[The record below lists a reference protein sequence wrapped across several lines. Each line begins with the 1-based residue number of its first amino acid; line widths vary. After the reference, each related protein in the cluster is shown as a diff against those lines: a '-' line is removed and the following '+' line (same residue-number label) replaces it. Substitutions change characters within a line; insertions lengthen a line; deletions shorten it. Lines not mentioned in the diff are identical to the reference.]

1 MNTQEKKNYRKKDA
15 NKPKMDLLLST
26 KPQICTPTLFANQKK
41 KKNYNIPKIADKNE
55 VLWGYR

>member
-26 KPQICTPTLFANQKK
+26 KPRFALLHLFANQKK
-41 KKNYNIPKIADKNE
+41 KITIFPK
-55 VLWGYR
+55 